1 LTLIELENVS
11 ISFGATE
18 VLKNISLQL
27 RDGDKV
33 GLVGDN
39 ASGKS
44 TLLKVIAGELASDSG
59 TVRIAQKSVISYL
72 RQDAVFEPSVT
83 VRQIFD
89 QFSATLIRLKQR
101 MEILESQMSEEKNEG
116 CPAKIMD
123 EYGQVQED
131 FLWRGGYIYETRR
144 KRVLNELGLSQI
156 DLDLPAASLSGGQKA
171 RVELACLLL
180 RQRGDQ
186 ETGGS
191 PQTDVLLL
199 DEPDNHLDMTAIEW
213 LERFLRDYRGAF
225 VLVSHNRYLLDQ
237 LVTEIVELDAG
248 EITRYHGNYSN
259 YINWKKRHMTSQ
271 YYAYVNQQHEIE
283 RLQKSITLLKK
294 WGGEGSKKRARQA
307 RSIQRQLERMELV
320 EKPDSQRKRIQLDFE
335 VQKRSGEMVVEVT
348 DLTKSYGDN
357 ILFSKANFNI
367 RWGEHVALVGANAS
381 GKTTLIKIILGLE
394 PPTSGE
400 VKLGEGLIVSYF
412 DQEMGGLKGE
422 RTIFDELQTET
433 ELTVCDTRYLL
444 VKLFSHRDDAFKK
457 IKDLSGGERNRVI
470 LSKLVHSKSNF
481 LVLDEPMN
489 HLDIASVEVLE
500 QALVEFPGTILFASH
515 DRYLLTRVANRV
527 IELDNGEI
535 RFYPGGY
542 EYYLSCNETGEKSK
556 DA

>member
-1 LTLIELENVS
+1 LTLIELENIS
-11 ISFGATE
+11 KSFGATE
-18 VLKNISLQL
+18 VLKNISWQL

-44 TLLKVIAGELASDSG
+44 TLLKVIAGQLAPDLGMFKIAKDS
-59 TVRIAQKSVISYL
+59 VVSYL
-72 RQDAVFEPSVT
+72 RQDPAFEPNVT

-89 QFSATLIRLKQR
+89 QLSADLIQLKQQ
-101 MEILESQMSEEKNEG
+101 MEILESQMSEETDEANL
-116 CPAKIMD
+116 AKIMA
-123 EYGQVQED
+123 EYGQVQDD
-131 FLWRGGYIYETRR
+131 FQQRGGYTYETYM
-144 KRVLNELGLSQI
+144 KTVLNELGLSQI
-156 DLDLPAASLSGGQKA
+156 DLDLPATSLSGGQKA

-180 RQRGDQ
+180 RQHGDK
-186 ETGGS
+186 EAGSS

-213 LERFLRDYRGAF
+213 LERFLHDYRGAF

-237 LVTEIVELDAG
+237 LVTEIVEIDAG
-248 EITRYHGNYSN
+248 EITTYHGNYSD
-259 YINWKKRHMTSQ
+259 YIEQKKRRMTSQ

-294 WGGEGSKKRARQA
+294 WSSKDSKKRARQA
-307 RSIQRQLERMELV
+307 RSMERQIERMELV
-320 EKPDSQRKRIQLDFE
+320 EKPNFQRKKMQLDFE
-335 VQKRSGEMVVEVT
+335 VQKRSGEMVVEAV
-348 DLTKSYGDN
+348 DLTKRYGDN
-357 ILFSKANFNI
+357 TLFAKANFNI
-367 RWGEHVALVGANAS
+367 RWGEHVALVGPNAM

-394 PPTSGE
+394 PSTSGE

-422 RTIFDELQTET
+422 RTIFDELQIET

-444 VKLFSHRDDAFKK
+444 VNLFSHRDDAFKK

-470 LSKLVHSKSNF
+470 LSKLIYAKANF
-481 LVLDEPMN
+481 LVIDEPTN

-500 QALVEFPGTILFASH
+500 EALAEFPGTILFASH
-515 DRYLLTRVANRV
+515 DWYLLTRVANRI
-527 IELDNGEI
+527 IELNNGEI

-542 EYYLSCNETGEKSK
+542 EYYLSQKRSVS
-556 DA
+556 